1 MVYGNKLDFM
11 LISIEHEMSFA
22 HTKLGNSQHK
32 MFYSLQTL
40 IFCIYTAY
48 KTDITDIDIPTLLSG

>member
-1 MVYGNKLDFM
+1 MVIKLDFI
-11 LISIEHEMSFA
+11 LISIEHETSIA
-22 HTKLGNSQHK
+22 HTKLGNSQHE

-48 KTDITDIDIPTLLSG
+48 KTDITDIGILTLLSG